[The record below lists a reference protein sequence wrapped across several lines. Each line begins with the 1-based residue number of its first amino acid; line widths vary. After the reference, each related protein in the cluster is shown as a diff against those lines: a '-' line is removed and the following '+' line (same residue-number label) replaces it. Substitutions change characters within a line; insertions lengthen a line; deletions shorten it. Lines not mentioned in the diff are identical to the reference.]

1 MPAKPKA
8 VAASVEP
15 ILDGAS
21 DTAIYIRWSTEEQ
34 GEGTTLQ
41 TQMEACSQLCQRRG
55 WSVPSDRVYIDEGES
70 GGFLN
75 RPALARLR
83 AAVAKG
89 QVKRVVVY
97 RLDRFSRSTP
107 DFNKLVREEWEDGK
121 KCRVI
126 STSEGEVDVENPQTL
141 LSTNIFVGFA
151 EYERLVIR
159 SRTYSG
165 KQRRAAEGKNPGIS
179 TPPYGYGHGEVKGSF
194 AVVEAEAAIV
204 GRIYRE
210 YLSGLGFS
218 TICSGLIRDG
228 LPTRSGGKWYVSLVK
243 NIISNP
249 AYMGVLEYGKSKYNP
264 RKARKPG
271 DKKVAYLRDASDP
284 NYHWVENVFPVL
296 VSKEDWEMAQS
307 IRGVRQ
313 QTTSP
318 RQLNSTYL
326 LSGIVRCGKCGYPVV
341 GCVERGRRVYRCAS
355 RREAQGACDGGGLDA
370 EILEKLVYE
379 LIREQINFDVMQEVV
394 ARGREA
400 KEQRVE
406 QLRLAVAEKQAA
418 ITKNK
423 KKQDKLRLAFYDN
436 DDDDGSAD
444 FFKTEMQALTAE
456 HKVLVQE
463 EREAQKRLE
472 SALEADVSTAWV
484 EDLAGKL
491 DVWASLEDEQ
501 KKSVFRVAVK
511 SLKVYRR
518 KHVVGKGSGRTNS
531 NPIEI
536 DLRTRLEEVTVVP
549 GLAVGIAKTLRDAE
563 RLACVD

>member
-1 MPAKPKA
+1 MPAKPTA
-8 VAASVEP
+8 EAHGSTVQN
-15 ILDGAS
+15 GTT
-21 DTAIYIRWSTEEQ
+21 DTAVYIRWSTEEQ

-41 TQMEACSQLCQRRG
+41 TQMEACMQLCQRRG
-55 WSVPSDRVYIDEGES
+55 WSVADDRIYIDEGES

-89 QVKRVVVY
+89 LVKRVIVY

-126 STSEGEVDVENPQTL
+126 STTEGEVDVENPQTL

-179 TPPYGYGHGEVKGSF
+179 TPPYGYTHGEVKGTF
-194 AVVEAEAAIV
+194 AVMESEAVIV
-204 GRIYRE
+204 QRIYRE
-210 YLSGLGFS
+210 YLGGLGFS

-228 LPTRSGGKWYVSLVK
+228 LSTRSGGRWYVSLVK
-243 NIISNP
+243 NIISSP

-271 DKKVAYLRDASDP
+271 EKKVAYLRDASDP

-307 IRGVRQ
+307 IRGVRK

-326 LSGIVRCGKCGYPVV
+326 LSGIVRCLKCGYPVV

-355 RREAQGACDGGGLDA
+355 RREAQGICDGGGLDA
-370 EILEKLVYE
+370 EVLEKLVYE
-379 LIREQINFDVMQEVV
+379 LMRDQINFNVLQDVIV
-394 ARGREA
+394 RGREA
-400 KEQRVE
+400 KGQRIE
-406 QLRLAVAEKQAA
+406 LLRVAISEKQAA
-418 ITKNK
+418 IAKNK
-423 KKQDKLRLAFYDN
+423 KKQEKLRLAFYDS
-436 DDDDGSAD
+436 DDDSAD
-444 FFKTEMQALTAE
+444 FFKAEMQELMTELKTYVAE
-456 HKVLVQE
+456 EKAAQAQL
-463 EREAQKRLE
+463 EAALE
-472 SALEADVSTAWV
+472 SDVSTAWV
-484 EDLAGKL
+484 EDLAGKI
-491 DVWASLEDEQ
+491 DNWQSIGDEER
-501 KKSVFRVAVK
+501 KSVFRLAIK
-511 SLKVYRR
+511 SLKVFR
-518 KHVVGKGSGRTNS
+518 KKHAVGKGCSRTNPH
-531 NPIEI
+531 PIETE
-536 DLRTRLEEVTVVP
+536 LTTRLEDVGLTEGRLPLINREVMAGATANP
-549 GLAVGIAKTLRDAE
+549 G
-563 RLACVD
+563 